1 MTIQFKCRNCKK
13 DISML
18 ISNWNHKMMD
28 AALFLRAE
36 ELCYSCLQEIRRA
49 EYEIMQSRQSAKMW
63 TEEFPAS
70 QTPSEV

>member
-1 MTIQFKCRNCKK
+1 MVN
-13 DISML
+13 
-18 ISNWNHKMMD
+18 